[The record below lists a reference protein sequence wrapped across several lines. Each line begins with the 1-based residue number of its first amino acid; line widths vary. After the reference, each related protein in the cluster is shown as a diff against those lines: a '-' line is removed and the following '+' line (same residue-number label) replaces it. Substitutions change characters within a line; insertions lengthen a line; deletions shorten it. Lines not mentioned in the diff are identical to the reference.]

1 MVLQR
6 FHIISREGEC
16 QTLNTAHTKAPHPVS
31 LITLKDSINTWAQMT
46 KAVNK

>member
-6 FHIISREGEC
+6 VHIISREGEC
-16 QTLNTAHTKAPHPVS
+16 QTLNTVHTKAVLPV
-31 LITLKDSINTWAQMT
+31 TLTDSINTRAWTT